1 MSITRIGDIEALG
14 DLCNQLTKYEDA
26 LRENL
31 HEIEISFTDATES
44 SKGEAIRAIV
54 DVMNQMSTKVFR
66 EYPEYISKYRKS
78 MSDYYGRVKGLG
90 FQSKVC
96 SDTDEV
102 AEYSRDFEIL
112 QINRTLDE
120 VSEINARINEAAG
133 ILNMP
138 EMYNAISIDR
148 QERFVQQIQ
157 SSVQKV
163 KNTAT
168 VLSESQ
174 RIFIEEL
181 TEIKAGFEEL
191 VGLVQNIVVFTHP
204 VAGVSVSNLLVFLES
219 GMIKAK
225 DIPEYLGK
233 LKKAGDARAM
243 EYLLAGEYAMFL
255 ELNPESVSE
264 ELYDIFMKRMGN
276 NEVPLEV
283 LDEYGEMIRRLTEIR
298 ELMDKYGPQVEAFYQ
313 GLVSDIKGMTAR
325 EYELYII
332 GNTGYRRIDHDLIFL
347 TSMIV
352 YTIPLAE
359 GEALLEVLKGT
370 NGVLPEEYRGKYG
383 HYVEMIELC
392 YKSSGQNL
400 TMAELDEGFNRQ
412 FKAERGGFFT
422 YLCTTTAVSVN
433 TKANNPAP
441 SDASLDP
448 ANNRFDA
455 MEVESRNGFK
465 EYSYEPLP
473 QGSWTNQG
481 ASTMG
486 VPDSQKPNQVHHFLS
501 DKNSTYTSQFEDI
514 LKKYDLSL
522 DDDWNKELLPHQGRH
537 PNAYHDFVLEQMQ
550 AADDV
555 ALGDEDIFLDLF
567 QENVKNPVIDNPDM
581 LYSSYWE

>member
-1 MSITRIGDIEALG
+1 LIHQIPSIAQRI
-14 DLCNQLTKYEDA
+14 
-26 LRENL
+26 
-31 HEIEISFTDATES
+31 
-44 SKGEAIRAIV
+44 
-54 DVMNQMSTKVFR
+54 
-66 EYPEYISKYRKS
+66 
-78 MSDYYGRVKGLG
+78 
-90 FQSKVC
+90 
-96 SDTDEV
+96 
-102 AEYSRDFEIL
+102 
-112 QINRTLDE
+112 
-120 VSEINARINEAAG
+120 
-133 ILNMP
+133 
-138 EMYNAISIDR
+138 
-148 QERFVQQIQ
+148 
-157 SSVQKV
+157 

-168 VLSESQ
+168 VLAESQ

-181 TEIKAGFEEL
+181 TEIKAGFEDL
-191 VGLVQNIVVFTHP
+191 VKMVQNIVVFTHP
-204 VAGVSVSNLLVFLES
+204 VAGTSVFNLLAFIEN
-219 GMIKAK
+219 GIIKVE

-233 LKKAGDARAM
+233 LKKIGDARAM

-264 ELYDIFMKRMGN
+264 EMYDIFMKRMEN
-276 NEVPLEV
+276 NEVPPEV

-313 GLVSDIKGMTAR
+313 GVISDIKEMTAK
-325 EYELYII
+325 EYGLYII
-332 GNTGYRRIDHDLIFL
+332 GNTGERRIDHDLIFL

-359 GEALLEVLKGT
+359 GEALLEVLKAN

-448 ANNRFDA
+448 VNNRFDA
-455 MEVESRNGFK
+455 MEVDSRNGFK

-481 ASTMG
+481 AEFRDAGYQYNMVENPGPLAAT
-486 VPDSQKPNQVHHFLS
+486 N
-501 DKNSTYTSQFEDI
+501 
-514 LKKYDLSL
+514 
-522 DDDWNKELLPHQGRH
+522 
-537 PNAYHDFVLEQMQ
+537 PNAAATFRSGQYNEEVLTEPKTVYRAGKAGTPLGEYYTDEPPKSVAEVRIDSAVKEQWIDPKTGGLLGTSKIDTVYEIELPARTTIYTGPSGYQSDIYIGGKEQIFVSKPWELE
-550 AADDV
+550 DV
-555 ALGDEDIFLDLF
+555 E
-567 QENVKNPVIDNPDM
+567 VIDSWF
-581 LYSSYWE
+581 LE